1 MSILG
6 NQLVAAEQAD
16 IARCIRHLLARP
28 LITADTDPELFELV
42 CRRQTA
48 LVRWFDYNC
57 GWTLAVEPRLG
68 YVRLIKMHAEVDGS
82 RPARRQRS
90 GRAAFDRRRYA
101 LLCVVAAELVAGPST
116 TIGLLADRVVQA
128 TAADPVVPAFD
139 TAVRVER
146 MAYVDVLRL
155 LESYGVVR
163 AIDGSTDSFV
173 DSADAKVLYRVD
185 PTLLMRLLAV
195 PHGPSQLDIPAESGR
210 FDELLD
216 GLRHEPRYGTS
227 QDRSDTRHNLW
238 MRHSVLRKLVE
249 QPVVYWAD
257 LTEAQRGYLASPT
270 GRQIMR
276 LAADQAGF
284 VLEERAEGV
293 LLVDTDAIATD
304 SKFPD
309 DAAHAKV
316 AALILLD
323 SLNASTGM
331 TDEQLHSRA
340 ESLLREWPN
349 WGKTYRSDGGT
360 QRLIDDALAV
370 LFDFGLARRDGA
382 LVLARPAAARYS
394 LVHTSDGGNA

>member
-1 MSILG
+1 MSNLG

-28 LITADTDPELFELV
+28 LITAETDPELFELV

-57 GWTLAVEPRLG
+57 GWTLAVEPRVG
-68 YVRLIKMHAEVDGS
+68 YARLVKVHAEVDGS
-82 RPARRQRS
+82 RPARRPRS
-90 GRAAFDRRRYA
+90 GRAAFDRRRYT
-101 LLCVVAAELVAGPST
+101 LLCVVAAELMAGPST

-139 TAVRVER
+139 TAARSER

-163 AIDGSTDSFV
+163 AVDGSTDSFV
-173 DSADAKVLYRVD
+173 DSAEAKVLYRVD
-185 PTLLMRLLAV
+185 PTLLMRLLAA

-210 FDELLD
+210 FADLFD
-216 GLRHEPRYGTS
+216 GLRYEPRYGME
-227 QDRSDTRHNLW
+227 QDRSDTQRNLW
-238 MRHSVLRKLVE
+238 LRHSVLRKLVE

-257 LTEAQRGYLASPT
+257 LTEEQRGYLASPT

-276 LAADQAGF
+276 SAAEQAGF
-284 VLEERAEGV
+284 VLEERAEGM

-304 SKFPD
+304 GKFPD

-323 SLNASTGM
+323 SLNVAAGM
-331 TDEQLHSRA
+331 TEEQLYSRA
-340 ESLLREWPN
+340 ESLLCEWPS

-360 QRLIDDALAV
+360 QRLVNDALGV
-370 LFDFGLARRDGA
+370 LVDFGLVRRDGD
-382 LVLARPAAARYS
+382 LVFARPAAARYA
-394 LVHTSDGGNA
+394 LVHTSDGSKA